1 MRLTVKYGMRS
12 DRLSEDYANPAFAV
26 SDQVWQEKGCSLVLA
41 EDPVAKRKQ
50 HGWRLG
56 RSATM
61 MVTGT
66 KSVE

>member
-1 MRLTVKYGMRS
+1 MRLTVKHGTRS
-12 DRLSEDYANPAFAV
+12 DLLSEDYANLAFAV
-26 SDQVWQEKGCSLVLA
+26 NDQVWQEKGCSLVLA

-50 HGWRLG
+50 HGWRPG

-66 KSVE
+66 KPVE